1 MAVSMKWNVAFMI
14 WTFSDLKPSGVSVK
28 RGKACGS
35 VTLCPPGQAFASEA
49 WRVFGHSTSFKRVLG
64 ALWSGV
70 CASGIVIRYL
80 VITVPPADWGAACSR
95 SSLTA
100 LVTPVR
106 RQAFIFFLHC
116 SPQAQLGL
124 GSSDT
129 TMDLRALSLL
139 LKLVVSRIE
148 NIYLNLAK
156 SFIDTMFSWK
166 FFLPFITKLWGAF
179 SRWLCWHF
187 LLFVVNLL
195 LVLNSCQYRILYVL
209 YSLLVLCY
217 SLFIDIYTSVSM
229 FNDGTC
235 PAKQVW
241 VSQSH
246 LKQRGWKEVRIL
258 NFFRGSGD
266 RLSSIIKCW
275 IFSFFFFI
283 YFY

>member
-1 MAVSMKWNVAFMI
+1 M
-14 WTFSDLKPSGVSVK
+14 L
-28 RGKACGS
+28 R
-35 VTLCPPGQAFASEA
+35 
-49 WRVFGHSTSFKRVLG
+49 
-64 ALWSGV
+64 ALWSGIWLPQ
-70 CASGIVIRYL
+70 CHQWIGGL
-80 VITVPPADWGAACSR
+80 LAAAAHWQLFSH
-95 SSLTA
+95 
-100 LVTPVR
+100 PIR

-129 TMDLRALSLL
+129 TMDLRAFCLL
-139 LKLVVSRIE
+139 LKLGVSRIE

-156 SFIDTMFSWK
+156 SFTDTMFSWK
-166 FFLPFITKLWGAF
+166 FFFPFTTKLWGAF
-179 SRWLCWHF
+179 SRLLCWHF

-195 LVLNSCQYRILYVL
+195 LVLNSCQYQIWYVI
-209 YSLLVLCY
+209 YSLLVLHY

-246 LKQRGWKEVRIL
+246 LKQRGWKEIRIL

-266 RLSSIIKCW
+266 RLSSIKCVKSLLSQTVGFFQHPYVFRRRF
-275 IFSFFFFI
+275 FSFSLYYSLSDKQPLVFTLLSC
-283 YFY
+283 